1 MLQLGPN
8 RSNSVSGE
16 TAGQGCHLEDGKCR
30 LSNRARCHGDCV
42 LGQVALMDG
51 DYLEGGGRD
60 VEVCEAGVLQV
71 VKVSLRQR
79 VPVPDNTTKSEQED
93 TSFRGK

>member
-1 MLQLGPN
+1 
-8 RSNSVSGE
+8 
-16 TAGQGCHLEDGKCR
+16 
-30 LSNRARCHGDCV
+30 
-42 LGQVALMDG
+42 MDG